1 MRAAVIVKVDA
12 PVEIHDVEL
21 TPLQVGQVKVRII
34 VSGLCGSQLQELSGL
49 KGNAKFMPHL
59 FGHEGCGIVEE
70 VGAGVTKVKV
80 GDKVVMHWRIG
91 AGIESPFPSYV
102 LNGKSMTSG
111 KVTTLSEYSIVSE
124 NRLTAVPSDT
134 PEDLCALLGCGL
146 TTALGTITNEAELK
160 FGESVMVI
168 GCGGVGLNLIQGA
181 KMASAYPII
190 AVDVADEKKDLCLK
204 MGASSFIN
212 SRKESV
218 KTALNTN
225 KVDVIMDASGCADV
239 VGNSIEF
246 LSDRGRY
253 IIVGQFKPEEKLNGI
268 HANTLFL
275 GQGKTIKA
283 TQGGKT
289 NPQEDIAR
297 YVKLHKAGLLNIRG
311 LVTHEFP
318 LTDINKAVETLR
330 SGKVGR
336 ILIRMN

>member
-21 TPLQVGQVKVRII
+21 TPLQVGQVKVRVI

-91 AGIESPFPSYV
+91 AGIESAFPSYV
-102 LNGKSMTSG
+102 LDGKSITSG

-134 PEDLCALLGCGL
+134 PEELCALLGCGL

-160 FGESVMVI
+160 LGESVMVI

-181 KMASAYPII
+181 KMASSYPII
-190 AVDVADEKKDLCLK
+190 AVDVSDDKQDLCMK
-204 MGASSFIN
+204 MGASTFIN
-212 SRKESV
+212 SRTESIKAV
-218 KTALNTN
+218 LGKD
-225 KVDVIMDASGCADV
+225 KVDVILDASGCADV
-239 VGNSIEF
+239 VGNSIGF

-253 IIVGQFKPEEKLNGI
+253 IIVGQFKPDETLNGL

-283 TQGGKT
+283 TQGGNT
-289 NPQEDIAR
+289 NPQEDIPR
-297 YVKLHKAGLLNIRG
+297 YVKLHTAGLLNIRE
-311 LVTHEFP
+311 LVTHEFS
-318 LTDINKAVETLR
+318 LSDINKAVETLR
-330 SGKVGR
+330 SGKAGR

>member
-1 MRAAVIVKVDA
+1 MRAAVVVKVDA

-21 TPLQVGQVKVRII
+21 TPLQVGQVKVRVV

-49 KGNAKFMPHL
+49 KGNARFMPHL

-80 GDKVVMHWRIG
+80 GDKVVMHWRVG
-91 AGIESPFPSYV
+91 AGIESSFPSYV
-102 LNGKSMTSG
+102 LDGKSITSG

-134 PEDLCALLGCGL
+134 PEELCALLGCGL
-146 TTALGTITNEAELK
+146 TTALGTISNEAELK
-160 FGESVMVI
+160 LGESVMVI

-181 KMASAYPII
+181 KMASSYPII
-190 AVDVADEKKDLCLK
+190 AVDVSDDKQDLCMK
-204 MGASSFIN
+204 MGASTFIN
-212 SRKESV
+212 SRNESINSV
-218 KTALNTN
+218 LGKD
-225 KVDVIMDASGCADV
+225 KVDVILDASGCADV
-239 VGNSIEF
+239 VGNSIGF

-253 IIVGQFKPEEKLNGI
+253 IIVGQFKPDEMLNGI
-268 HANTLFL
+268 HANTLFV
-275 GQGKTIKA
+275 GHGKTIKA

-289 NPQEDIAR
+289 NPQEDIGR
-297 YVKLHKAGLLNIRG
+297 YVKLHKAGLLNISG

-318 LTDINKAVETLR
+318 LADINKAVETLR
-330 SGKVGR
+330 SGKAGR

>member
-1 MRAAVIVKVDA
+1 MKAAVLVQVDA

-21 TPLQVGQVKVRII
+21 TPLEVGQVKVRVV

-70 VGAGVTKVKV
+70 VGPGVTKVKI

-91 AGIESPFPSYV
+91 AGIESAFPSYI
-102 LNGKSMTSG
+102 LNGKSISSG

-124 NRLTAVPSDT
+124 NRLTAVPPDT
-134 PEDLCALLGCGL
+134 SEELCALLGCGL

-160 FGESVMVI
+160 LGESVMVI

-181 KMASAYPII
+181 KMASSYPII
-190 AVDVADEKKDLCLK
+190 AVDVSEDKRNLCMK

-212 SRKESV
+212 PSKESL
-218 KTALNTN
+218 KTILGKD
-225 KVDVIMDASGCADV
+225 KVDVILDASGCADV

-253 IIVGQFKPEEKLNGI
+253 IIVGQFKPSETLNGI

-297 YVKLHKAGLLNIRG
+297 YVKLHKAGLLNINE

-318 LTDINKAVETLR
+318 LADINKAVETLR
-330 SGKVGR
+330 SGKAGR

>member
-1 MRAAVIVKVDA
+1 MRAAVVVKVDA

-21 TPLQVGQVKVRII
+21 TPLQVGQVKVRVI

-49 KGNAKFMPHL
+49 KGNARFMPHL

-80 GDKVVMHWRIG
+80 GDKVVMHWRVG
-91 AGIESPFPSYV
+91 AGIESAFPSYV
-102 LNGKSMTSG
+102 LDGKSITSG

-160 FGESVMVI
+160 LGESVMVI

-181 KMASAYPII
+181 KMASSYPII
-190 AVDVADEKKDLCLK
+190 AVDVSDDKQDLCMK
-204 MGASSFIN
+204 MGASTFIN
-212 SRKESV
+212 SRNESINSV
-218 KTALNTN
+218 LGKD
-225 KVDVIMDASGCADV
+225 KVDVILDASGCADV
-239 VGNSIEF
+239 VGNSIGF

-253 IIVGQFKPEEKLNGI
+253 IIVGQFKPDEMLNGI
-268 HANTLFL
+268 HANTLFV
-275 GQGKTIKA
+275 GHGKTIKA

-297 YVKLHKAGLLNIRG
+297 YVKLHEAGLLNISG

-318 LTDINKAVETLR
+318 LADINKAVETLR
-330 SGKVGR
+330 SGKAGR

>member
-1 MRAAVIVKVDA
+1 MRAAVVVKVDA

-21 TPLQVGQVKVRII
+21 TPLQVGQVKVRVV

-49 KGNAKFMPHL
+49 KGNARFMPHL

-80 GDKVVMHWRIG
+80 GDKVVMHWRVG
-91 AGIESPFPSYV
+91 AGIESSFPSYV
-102 LNGKSMTSG
+102 LDGKSITSG

-134 PEDLCALLGCGL
+134 PEELCALLGCGL
-146 TTALGTITNEAELK
+146 TTALGTISNEAELK
-160 FGESVMVI
+160 LGESVMVI

-181 KMASAYPII
+181 KMASSYPII
-190 AVDVADEKKDLCLK
+190 AVDVSDDKQDLCMK
-204 MGASSFIN
+204 MGASTFIN
-212 SRKESV
+212 SRNKSINSV
-218 KTALNTN
+218 LGKD
-225 KVDVIMDASGCADV
+225 KVDVILDASGCADV
-239 VGNSIEF
+239 VGNSIGF

-253 IIVGQFKPEEKLNGI
+253 IIVGQFKPDEMLNGI
-268 HANTLFL
+268 HANTLFV
-275 GQGKTIKA
+275 GHGKTIKA

-297 YVKLHKAGLLNIRG
+297 YVKLHKAGLLNISG

-318 LTDINKAVETLR
+318 LADINKAVETLR
-330 SGKVGR
+330 SGKAGR

>member
-1 MRAAVIVKVDA
+1 MKAAIVVKVDA
-12 PVEIHDVEL
+12 PVEIHDVAL
-21 TPLQVGQVKVRII
+21 TPLQVGQVKVRVL

-70 VGAGVTKVKV
+70 IGSGVSKVKV
-80 GDKVVMHWRIG
+80 GDKVVMHWRVG
-91 AGIESPFPSYV
+91 AGIESTFPSYV
-102 LNGKSMTSG
+102 LNGKTISSG

-134 PEDLCALLGCGL
+134 PDELCALLGCGL
-146 TTALGTITNEAELK
+146 TTALGTISNEANLK

-181 KMASAYPII
+181 KMASSYPII
-190 AVDVADEKKDLCLK
+190 AVDITEAKKDLCLK
-204 MGASSFIN
+204 MGASMFIDA
-212 SRKESV
+212 SKESPKNV
-218 KTALNTN
+218 LVNSKI
-225 KVDVIMDASGCADV
+225 DVILDASGCADV
-239 VGNSIEF
+239 VGKNIGL
-246 LSDRGRY
+246 LSDNGRY
-253 IIVGQFKPEEKLNGI
+253 IIVGQFKPDETLNGI

-297 YVKLHKAGLLNIRG
+297 YVKLHKAGLLNISG
-311 LVTHEFP
+311 LVTHEFS
-318 LTDINKAVETLR
+318 LSDINKAVETLR
-330 SGKVGR
+330 SGKAGR

>member
-1 MRAAVIVKVDA
+1 MKAAVIVKVDA

-21 TPLQVGQVKVRII
+21 TSLKVGQVKVRVL
-34 VSGLCGSQLQELSGL
+34 VSGLCGSQLQEISGL
-49 KGNAKFMPHL
+49 KGNSKFMPHL

-70 VGAGVTKVKV
+70 IGEGVTKVKV
-80 GDKVVMHWRIG
+80 GDKVVMHWRVG
-91 AGIESPFPSYV
+91 AGIESTFPSYV
-102 LNGKSMTSG
+102 LNGKSITSG

-124 NRLTAVPSDT
+124 NRITAVPANTS
-134 PEDLCALLGCGL
+134 EELCALLGCSL

-190 AVDVADEKKDLCLK
+190 AVDVADDKKNLCLN

-212 SRKESV
+212 SNKESL
-218 KTALNTN
+218 KTILGND
-225 KVDVIMDASGCADV
+225 KIDVILDASGCADV
-239 VGNSIEF
+239 VGNNIGF
-246 LSDRGRY
+246 LSDSGRY
-253 IIVGQFKPEEKLNGI
+253 IIVGQFKPDETLNGI

-297 YVKLHKAGLLNIRG
+297 YVKLHTAGLLNISG
-311 LVTHEFP
+311 LVTHEFS

-330 SGKVGR
+330 SGKAGR

>member
-21 TPLQVGQVKVRII
+21 TSLQIGQVKVRVI

-49 KGNAKFMPHL
+49 KGNEKFMPHL

-70 VGAGVTKVKV
+70 VGPGVTKVKV
-80 GDKVVMHWRIG
+80 GDKVVMHWRVG

-102 LNGKSMTSG
+102 LNGKSITSG

-124 NRLTAVPSDT
+124 NRLTVVPFDT
-134 PEDLCALLGCGL
+134 SEELCALLGCGL

-160 FGESVMVI
+160 FGESIMVI

-181 KMASAYPII
+181 RMASSYPII
-190 AVDVADEKKDLCLK
+190 AVDICDDKEDLCMK
-204 MGASSFIN
+204 MGASTFIN
-212 SRKESV
+212 CRKESI
-218 KTALNTN
+218 KNILMND
-225 KVDVIMDASGCADV
+225 KIDVILDASGCADM
-239 VGNSIEF
+239 VGNNIEF

-253 IIVGQFKPEEKLNGI
+253 IIVGQFKPDEMLNGI
-268 HANTLFL
+268 RANSLFV

-289 NPQEDIAR
+289 NPQEDIPR
-297 YVKLHKAGLLNIRG
+297 YVKLHKAGLLNISG
-311 LVTHEFP
+311 LVTHEFS
-318 LTDINKAVETLR
+318 LADINKAVETLK
-330 SGKVGR
+330 SGKAGR
-336 ILIRMN
+336 IIIRMN